1 MKIKKIF
8 CSLLAFAMI
17 QSLTIASPV
26 MAAPADT
33 ITESTVITE
42 ENATEVAKYLNIQ
55 DKIIPN
61 TQGGN
66 YKIYTVGELR
76 STINA
81 TKDNYEKEI
90 VLYDDTSK
98 SPEINVMAS
107 GVKSLYF
114 TGYGDGNYTF
124 TVIVGGKY
132 SETHWTGVG
141 TIEASIDSNQIATV
155 YKIKSNNLSA
165 TYTSTQITLGGNVN
179 IGGYI
184 GVGGL
189 GLLETHSFKIE
200 PYKVWKASSYL

>member
-1 MKIKKIF
+1 MRIKRIF
-8 CSLLAFAMI
+8 CSLLAFAMLL
-17 QSLTIASPV
+17 SLSASSV
-26 MAAPADT
+26 MAAPVDT
-33 ITESTVITE
+33 ITENTVITM
-42 ENATEVAKYLNIQ
+42 ENATDVAKYLNIQ

-61 TQGGN
+61 TQNIN

-76 STINA
+76 ATINA
-81 TKDNYEKEI
+81 AQYNNGKSI
-90 VLYDDTSK
+90 VLYDDSNK

-107 GVKSLYF
+107 GVKSLYY

-132 SETHWTGVG
+132 SGTKWTGVG
-141 TIEASIDSNQIATV
+141 TIDASIDTDQVATV

-165 TYTSTQITLGGNVN
+165 TYTSSQITLGGSVDV
-179 IGGYI
+179 GAYL

-189 GLLETHSFKIE
+189 GLIETHSFTIE